1 MVGYLNQII
10 ADLNEQVLEKDI
22 LFCFFNIMLVDL
34 NELLN
39 DLIKRVRE

>member
-22 LFCFFNIMLVDL
+22 LFCFLNIMLVDL